1 VPDDDHLTPAQKFA
15 RDVLEE
21 MDKPATPEQ
30 LAYEAQRDLE
40 ERRANEKMYIATG
53 QYEPTKL
60 FTRLLAIMAETIEKL
75 DPPPGPFEP
84 VELELKY
91 KGRRGILRFAPSPSK
106 ADRRYVELSI
116 NSETNISTSSQWLDN
131 GTNAELVTYLRRPEV
146 VADTIATAD
155 EAIISLARNNLA

>member
-1 VPDDDHLTPAQKFA
+1 MPDDELTPAQKFA
-15 RDVLEE
+15 KDVLEE
-21 MDKPATPEQ
+21 MNKPPSAERE
-30 LAYEAQRDLE
+30 AYEAQKEIED
-40 ERRANEKMYIATG
+40 RAEIEKMYIATG

-75 DPPPGPFEP
+75 NPPPGPFEP

-91 KGRRGILRFAPSPSK
+91 KGRRGVLRFAPSPSK
-106 ADRRYVELSI
+106 AERRYVELSI
-116 NSETNISTSSQWLDN
+116 NSETNLSTSSQWLDN

>member
-1 VPDDDHLTPAQKFA
+1 MPDDELTPAQKFA
-15 RDVLEE
+15 KDVLEE
-21 MDKPATPEQ
+21 MNKPPSAERE
-30 LAYEAQRDLE
+30 AYEAQKEIED
-40 ERRANEKMYIATG
+40 RAAIEKMYIATG

-91 KGRRGILRFAPSPSK
+91 KGRRGVLRFAPSPSK
-106 ADRRYVELSI
+106 AERRYVELSI
-116 NSETNISTSSQWLDN
+116 NSETNLSTSSQWLDN

>member
-1 VPDDDHLTPAQKFA
+1 MHDDDLTPAQRFA

-21 MDKPATPEQ
+21 MDKPPSAERE
-30 LAYEAQRDLE
+30 AYEAQK
-40 ERRANEKMYIATG
+40 EREDRAATERMYIATG
-53 QYEPTKL
+53 QYEPQKL

-75 DPPPGPFEP
+75 APAPGPFEP
-84 VELELKY
+84 IELELKY
-91 KGRRGILRFAPSPSK
+91 KGRRGILRFAPSPGR

-116 NSETNISTSSQWLDN
+116 NSESNLSTSSQWLDS
-131 GTNAELVTYLRRPEV
+131 GTNAELVTYLHRPEV

>member
-1 VPDDDHLTPAQKFA
+1 MPDDELTPAQKFA
-15 RDVLEE
+15 KDVLEE
-21 MDKPATPEQ
+21 MNKPPSAERE
-30 LAYEAQRDLE
+30 AYEAQKEIED
-40 ERRANEKMYIATG
+40 RAAIEKMYIATG

-75 DPPPGPFEP
+75 NPPPGPFEP

-91 KGRRGILRFAPSPSK
+91 KGRRGVLRFAPSPSK
-106 ADRRYVELSI
+106 AERRYVELSI
-116 NSETNISTSSQWLDN
+116 NSETNLSTSSQWLDN

>member
-1 VPDDDHLTPAQKFA
+1 MNDDDLTPAQRFA

-21 MDKPATPEQ
+21 MDKPPSAERE
-30 LAYEAQRDLE
+30 AYEAQKEIEDRA
-40 ERRANEKMYIATG
+40 ANERMYIATG
-53 QYEPTKL
+53 QYEPRKL

-75 DPPPGPFEP
+75 DPAPGPFEP
-84 VELELKY
+84 IELELKY
-91 KGRRGILRFAPSPSK
+91 KGRRGILRFAPSPSR

-116 NSETNISTSSQWLDN
+116 NSESNLSTLSQWLDS
-131 GTNAELVTYLRRPEV
+131 GTNVELVAYLRRPEV